1 MREICTPGSEWGDG
15 YKVPCRL
22 GEATDSKGQRRQ
34 GSAKATV
41 LRPVSTSHH
50 VNHEWLLKFLG
61 LRIGDKRVLRLI
73 WRMLKGG
80 VMEDGLTRASEEGTP
95 QGGSLS
101 PLLSNVYL
109 HYGAPG

>member
-41 LRPVSTSHH
+41 LRPVSTSHQI
-50 VNHEWLLKFLG
+50 LAFG
-61 LRIGDKRVLRLI
+61 FILRILRQELI
-73 WRMLKGG
+73 DG
-80 VMEDGLTRASEEGTP
+80 VISSIGVAIEHGFAIPIPEVISI
-95 QGGSLS
+95 
-101 PLLSNVYL
+101 
-109 HYGAPG
+109 AAIF